1 MEKLSGRI
9 SSKEAI
15 GNSGDLA
22 TSGQPNPES
31 GIPTTLGRRGLLR
44 AGLTSSLT
52 LLTGLAIGGRTSV
65 ASQKDQE
72 SERKARPHRVIDAHC
87 HPRWIGYDGAR
98 MIENMDAAGIERG
111 WLLSSELPDSER
123 DPRHCSTTDH

>member
-31 GIPTTLGRRGLLR
+31 GIPATLGRRGLLR
-44 AGLTSSLT
+44 AGLTSSLS

-65 ASQKDQE
+65 AS
-72 SERKARPHRVIDAHC
+72 
-87 HPRWIGYDGAR
+87 
-98 MIENMDAAGIERG
+98 
-111 WLLSSELPDSER
+111 
-123 DPRHCSTTDH
+123 

>member
-44 AGLTSSLT
+44 AGLTSSLG
-52 LLTGLAIGGRTSV
+52 LLTGLAIGGINVRRISKR
-65 ASQKDQE
+65 SGK
-72 SERKARPHRVIDAHC
+72 
-87 HPRWIGYDGAR
+87 
-98 MIENMDAAGIERG
+98 
-111 WLLSSELPDSER
+111 
-123 DPRHCSTTDH
+123 

>member
-1 MEKLSGRI
+1 MEKLPGRI

-22 TSGQPNPES
+22 TSGQPNPGS
-31 GIPTTLGRRGLLR
+31 GIPATLGRRGLLR
-44 AGLTSSLT
+44 AGLTSSLS

-72 SERKARPHRVIDAHC
+72 SEKKLRCIASSTRIVIPGGSA
-87 HPRWIGYDGAR
+87 
-98 MIENMDAAGIERG
+98 
-111 WLLSSELPDSER
+111 
-123 DPRHCSTTDH
+123 TTALE